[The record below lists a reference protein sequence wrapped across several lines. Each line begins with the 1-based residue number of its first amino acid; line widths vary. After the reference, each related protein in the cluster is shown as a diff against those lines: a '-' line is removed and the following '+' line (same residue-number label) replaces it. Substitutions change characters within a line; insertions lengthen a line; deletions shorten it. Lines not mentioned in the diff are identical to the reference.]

1 MQNKKIKN
9 KNPILLTALLFL
21 FLFSASP
28 VLAFCQGGLV
38 PCGQSGNPCNFCH
51 IFVLVANV
59 VNYVLTCLVPIVAAL
74 MIIIGG
80 LYLLIAGPSPE
91 KLSKAKAVLTAA
103 IIGLF
108 IIFLSWVFIN
118 TLLSFMGINE
128 WTGLGTWWDWTG
140 KCPVN

>member
-1 MQNKKIKN
+1 MQNKKLKIKN
-9 KNPILLTALLFL
+9 LFLITGL

-28 VLAFCQGGLV
+28 VLAFCEGGLV
-38 PCGQSGNPCNFCH
+38 PCGQTAGNPCNFCH
-51 IFVLVANV
+51 IFVLIANV

-80 LYLLIAGPSPE
+80 LYLLVSGPSPE
-91 KLSKAKAVLTAA
+91 KLSKAKAILTAA

-108 IIFLSWVFIN
+108 IIFLAWVFIN
-118 TLLSFMGINE
+118 TLLVFMEIKE

-140 KCPVN
+140 KCPAY